1 MNPGNEMPPHD
12 SDGQATYTL
21 EMVAE
26 ITGVSSQTILHYQEN
41 GLLRSP
47 EFDDETL
54 HTLRRI
60 DYLRSTCE
68 ANLTG
73 LKLMLD
79 LLDQVE
85 HLQAELRA
93 RTMRGQ

>member
-1 MNPGNEMPPHD
+1 MNPEQNLPLYAPDEH
-12 SDGQATYTL
+12 ATYTL

-26 ITGVSSQTILHYQEN
+26 ITGVSSQAILHYQEQ
-41 GLLRSP
+41 GLLRSSS
-47 EFDDETL
+47 FDDEAV

-60 DYLRSTCE
+60 DYLRTTCE
-68 ANLTG
+68 TNLTD

-85 HLQAELRA
+85 FLQTELRMK
-93 RTMRGQ
+93 TVRGH

>member
-1 MNPGNEMPPHD
+1 MNAENDLPLYDPDE
-12 SDGQATYTL
+12 QAAYTL

-26 ITGVSSQTILHYQEN
+26 ITGVSSQTILLYQEQ

-47 EFDDETL
+47 DYDDEAV

-60 DYLRSTCE
+60 DYLRTTCE

-79 LLDQVE
+79 LLEQVE
-85 HLQAELRA
+85 LLQTELRL
-93 RTMRGQ
+93 RTFSGR

>member
-1 MNPGNEMPPHD
+1 MKPEQDPPLYEPD
-12 SDGQATYTL
+12 DQATYSL

-26 ITGVSSQTILHYQEN
+26 ITGVSSQTILYYQEQ

-47 EFDDETL
+47 QYDDESL

-85 HLQAELRA
+85 HLQAELRK
-93 RTMRGQ
+93 RTIGGQ

>member
-1 MNPGNEMPPHD
+1 MNPEQDLPLNDPD
-12 SDGQATYTL
+12 DQVTYTL

-26 ITGVSSQTILHYQEN
+26 ITGVSSQTILHYQEQ

-47 EFDDETL
+47 DYDDEAV

-60 DYLRSTCE
+60 DYLRTTCE

-73 LKLMLD
+73 LKLMLE
-79 LLDQVE
+79 LLEQVE
-85 HLQAELRA
+85 LLQTELRI
-93 RTMRGQ
+93 RTARGQ

>member
-1 MNPGNEMPPHD
+1 MNAENDLPLYN
-12 SDGQATYTL
+12 SDEQATYTL
-21 EMVAE
+21 EVVAE
-26 ITGVSSQTILHYQEN
+26 ITGVSSQAILLYQEK

-47 EFDDETL
+47 DYDDDAV

-60 DYLRSTCE
+60 DYLRTTCE

-79 LLDQVE
+79 LLEQVE
-85 HLQAELRA
+85 LLRSELRIKTA
-93 RTMRGQ
+93 RGQ